1 MADQIKI
8 LVVDDEENIRF
19 AVSNILTTNGYRAD
33 TAANGEEAFLEL
45 KKQPYDFVICDI
57 KMPRMDGRELL
68 RALQH
73 NRIDT
78 TVIMMSAYGTIDS
91 ALESIK
97 AGAYDYITKPFKP
110 DELILTVKKAEERLK
125 LYRENLTLKKA
136 VAKEFDFSAIIGK
149 SEKILNV
156 LNEIKKVAGLKT
168 TVLITGESGT
178 GKELVAKAI
187 HYNSE
192 RKNKPFIS
200 INCGAIPEN
209 LLESELFGYA
219 KGAFTG
225 AYASKQGLFE
235 AADGGTLF
243 LDEIGEM
250 PFTLQVKL
258 LRAIEQSQ
266 IFRIGDTRSI
276 TIDVRFLAATSK
288 ELSDEVK
295 NGKFRSDLYYRLN
308 VFNIK
313 LPPLRERREDIPL
326 LADAFLKKNAV
337 NLSKSIKG
345 FDESVIELFM
355 KNAWYGNVR
364 ELENVIERACIL
376 TEKELIMPEVI
387 PDTIQ
392 SQERM
397 VPSGTEGGF
406 SIKQAQKKYEVDL
419 INKALKETGGNKT
432 RAAQLLEISLRAL
445 MYKLKEYGIE

>member
-1 MADQIKI
+1 MADRIKI

-19 AVSNILTTNGYRAD
+19 AVSNILKINGYDIHAVP
-33 TAANGEEAFLEL
+33 NGEDAFLEL
-45 KKQPYDFVICDI
+45 KKEPYDFVICDI
-57 KMPRMDGRELL
+57 KMPKMDGMELL
-68 RALQH
+68 KTLQH
-73 NRIDT
+73 NKIDT
-78 TVIMMSAYGTIDS
+78 TIIMMSAYGNIDS
-91 ALESIK
+91 ALEAIK

-125 LYRENLTLKKA
+125 LYRENLSLKKV
-136 VAKEFDFSAIIGK
+136 VAKDYDFSSIIGK
-149 SEKILNV
+149 SDKILNV
-156 LNEIKKVAGLKT
+156 LNEIKKVSGLKT

-187 HYNSE
+187 HYNSD

-225 AYASKQGLFE
+225 AYTSKQGLFE

-243 LDEIGEM
+243 LDEIGEL
-250 PFTLQVKL
+250 PFNLQVKL

-266 IFRIGDTRSI
+266 ILRVGDIRSI
-276 TIDVRFLAATSK
+276 NIDVRFLAATSK
-288 ELSDEVK
+288 DLSDEVK
-295 NGKFRSDLYYRLN
+295 KGKFRDDLFYRLN

-313 LPPLRERREDIPL
+313 LPPLRERKEDIPL
-326 LADAFLKKNAV
+326 LANAFLTRNAM

-345 FDESVIELFM
+345 FDESVIDIFL
-355 KNAWYGNVR
+355 KHRWYGNVR

-376 TEKELIMPEVI
+376 TEKDFITAEVI
-387 PDTIQ
+387 PDTIKPHND
-392 SQERM
+392 
-397 VPSGTEGGF
+397 VFTTGTESGF
-406 SIKQAQKKYEVDL
+406 SIKQTQKKFEIEL
-419 INKALKETGGNKT
+419 INKALKETNGNKT